1 MIAGMTSSSQPSP
14 TVPTGTAGVFVVIPA
29 FNEGPAIAEVL
40 AQLKPFTIQL
50 IVVDD
55 GSTDSTFETA
65 RQHGAHALRHAIN
78 RGQGAALQTGIAFAL
93 RRGAEIIVTFD
104 ADGQHQ
110 VSDLP
115 ALIAPIQT
123 GRCEIVLGSRFLSD
137 QSQMP
142 RRRRLLLRLATWF
155 TRVVSR
161 MPVTDAHNGLR
172 AFSRRA
178 AERIDIHLDRM
189 AHASELIDQV
199 RTSGLPWCE
208 VPVSVRYTAYSLA
221 KGQSSR
227 GALKI
232 LAHYLLGK
240 VMP

>member
-1 MIAGMTSSSQPSP
+1 MIAEMTSPQPNP
-14 TVPTGTAGVFVVIPA
+14 TPSDAEVFVVIPA
-29 FNEGPAIAEVL
+29 FNEGAALGDVL
-40 AQLKPFTIQL
+40 VELQKFSTQL

-55 GSTDSTFETA
+55 GSTDATFDIA
-65 RQHGAHALRHAIN
+65 RQHGAHALRHAVN
-78 RGQGAALQTGIAFAL
+78 RGQGAALQTGIAYAL
-93 RRGAEIIVTFD
+93 QLGAGIIVTFD

-110 VSDLP
+110 VSDLA
-115 ALIAPIQT
+115 ALVAPIQAGQCDIT
-123 GRCEIVLGSRFLSD
+123 LGSRFLSD

-142 RRRRLLLRLATWF
+142 PRRRMLLRLATWF

-178 AERIDIHLDRM
+178 AGCIDIHLDRM

-199 RTSGLPWCE
+199 RASGLPWRE